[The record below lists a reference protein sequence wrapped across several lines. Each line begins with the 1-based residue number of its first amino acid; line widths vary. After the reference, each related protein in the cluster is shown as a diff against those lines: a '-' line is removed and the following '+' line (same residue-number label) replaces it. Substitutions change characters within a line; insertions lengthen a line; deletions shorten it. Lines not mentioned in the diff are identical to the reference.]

1 MLLEAIYHH
10 PKRNWAFGY
19 DDETIILRLRA
30 KKNDLN
36 SVHVLTVDKY
46 DWDRTRQLISMS
58 KFATDGRFDY
68 YECTV
73 KPTHR
78 RLKYGFLLEDD
89 EERIWMNE
97 DDFTTEEPQNAD
109 SLFQYPFLNPIDI
122 LKPPAWVK
130 DAVFY
135 QIFPERFANGD
146 PSISPEGAEDW
157 GGTPQRDNF
166 FGGDLQGIL
175 DHLDHLN
182 ELGINAI
189 YMTPVFKATTNHKY
203 DTEDY
208 MEVDPHFG
216 DKKILKKLVEACHD
230 RGIRVLLDAVFNHS
244 GRTFKPFVD
253 VLKKGEASP
262 YKDWFHVHSFPLEV
276 VDGTPTYD
284 TFGLEPMMPKLN
296 TEHPEVKR
304 YLLNV
309 AKHWIEEVGIDGWRL
324 DVADEVDHAFWREF
338 RTTVKQANPD
348 AYILGEMWNESSE
361 WLQGDQFDAT
371 MNYPF
376 TYAVNDFFVKKVTD
390 AQSFAFAI
398 GRQLARYPQQAS
410 EVAFNLL
417 DSHDTPRLLTLC
429 GGDKR
434 LMRLAALFQFTYMG
448 APCIF
453 YGDEIGLDGDAD
465 PGCRQCMEW
474 DTDKQDHELFN
485 FYREMIALR
494 KAHPVL
500 RDQGSITFLEAQ
512 PEGASL
518 AYERRSDEE
527 VLLVLLNR
535 SDEDHTFELSI
546 PEQEWQLAFGE
557 GQWSVGAKG
566 LHAELPP
573 YGYTVLKAAP
583 ARSVNSAKEDDNKTQ
598 SKA

>member
-19 DDETIILRLRA
+19 DQETIYLRLRV
-30 KKNDLN
+30 KKNDL
-36 SVHVLTVDKY
+36 SAVSALTGDKY
-46 DWDRTRQLISMS
+46 DWERTRQIIPMS
-58 KFATDGRFDY
+58 KFATDHRFDY

-73 KPTHR
+73 KPPHR
-78 RLKYGFLLEDD
+78 RLKYGFLLEDG
-89 EERIWMNE
+89 EEHIWMNE
-97 DDFTTEEPQNAD
+97 DDFTTEEPPNAD
-109 SLFQYPFLNPIDI
+109 RLFQYPFLNAVDI
-122 LKPPAWVK
+122 LQPPAWVK

-146 PSISPEGAEDW
+146 PFNDPDGTEAW
-157 GGTPQRDNF
+157 GGTLRTDNF

-216 DKKILKKLVEACHD
+216 DKETLKKLVNACHD
-230 RGIRVLLDAVFNHS
+230 QGIRVLFDAVFNHS

-253 VLKKGEASP
+253 VLEKGEASP
-262 YKDWFHVHSFPLEV
+262 YKNWFHVHSFPLEV
-276 VDGTPTYD
+276 IDGIPTYD

-296 TEHPEVKR
+296 TEHPEVKK

-309 AKHWIEEVGIDGWRL
+309 AEYWIKEVGIDGWRL

-348 AYILGEMWNESSE
+348 AYILGEMWNESSG
-361 WLQGDQFDAT
+361 WLQGDQFDTT

-376 TYAVNDFFVKKVTD
+376 SYAVNDFFVKKASD

-417 DSHDTPRLLTLC
+417 DSHDTPRLLSLC
-429 GGDKR
+429 GDDKR

-448 APCIF
+448 APCIY

-465 PGCRQCMEW
+465 PGCRKCMEW
-474 DTDKQDHELFN
+474 DPARQDRELFD
-485 FYREMIALR
+485 FYRELIVLRKEYPALR
-494 KAHPVL
+494 AAGKL
-500 RDQGSITFLEAQ
+500 TFLEAE
-512 PEGASL
+512 PKGASL
-518 AYERRSDEE
+518 AYERRSEEE

-535 SDEDHTFELSI
+535 SGEAHAFELDI
-546 PEQEWQLAFGE
+546 PEQEWQPAFGE
-557 GQWSVGAKG
+557 SQWSAGAKG
-566 LHAELPP
+566 FRAELPP
-573 YGYTVLKAAP
+573 YGYAVLKATP
-583 ARSVNSAKEDDNKTQ
+583 AQPVKPAAKGGGEAK
-598 SKA
+598 KA

>member
-19 DDETIILRLRA
+19 DNETIFLRLRA
-30 KKNDLN
+30 KKNDL
-36 SVHVLTVDKY
+36 STVHALTGDKY
-46 DWDRTRQLISMS
+46 DWDRTRQLVPMS

-68 YECTV
+68 YECGV
-73 KPTHR
+73 KPAHR
-78 RLKYGFLLEDD
+78 RLKYGFLLEDG

-97 DDFTTEEPQNAD
+97 DDFTTQEPQNAD

-146 PSISPEGAEDW
+146 PSISPEGAETW

-216 DKKILKKLVEACHD
+216 DKKTLKKLVDACHE

-253 VLKKGEASP
+253 VQEKGEASP
-262 YKDWFHVHSFPLEV
+262 YKNWFHVHSFPLEV

-296 TEHPEVKR
+296 TEHPEVKK
-304 YLLNV
+304 YLLEV
-309 AKHWIEEVGIDGWRL
+309 AKHWIEEIGIDGWRL

-429 GGDKR
+429 GDDKR
-434 LMRLAALFQFTYMG
+434 LMRLAALFQFTYTG
-448 APCIF
+448 APCIY

-465 PGCRQCMEW
+465 PGCRKCMEW
-474 DTDKQDHELFN
+474 DIDKQDRELFD
-485 FYREMIALR
+485 FYRELIALR
-494 KAHPVL
+494 KGHPVL

-512 PEGASL
+512 PEGTSL
-518 AYERRSDEE
+518 AYERRSEDE

-535 SDEDHTFELSI
+535 SDEDHVFELDI

-557 GQWSVGAKG
+557 SQWSVREKG
-566 LHAELPP
+566 LLAKLPS
-573 YGYTVLKAAP
+573 YGYAVLKAAP
-583 ARSVNSAKEDDNKTQ
+583 ARSVKPA
-598 SKA
+598 

>member
-19 DDETIILRLRA
+19 NDETIFLRLRA

-36 SVHVLTVDKY
+36 TVHALTGDKY
-46 DWDRTRQLISMS
+46 DWDRTRQLVPMS

-68 YECTV
+68 YECSV

-78 RLKYGFLLEDD
+78 RLKYGFLLEDG
-89 EERIWMNE
+89 EKRIWMNE
-97 DDFTTEEPQNAD
+97 DDFTTQEPQNAD

-146 PSISPEGAEDW
+146 PSISPEGAETW

-216 DKKILKKLVEACHD
+216 DKKTLKKLVDACHE

-253 VLKKGEASP
+253 VQEKGEASP

-296 TEHPEVKR
+296 TEHPEVKK
-304 YLLNV
+304 YLLEV
-309 AKHWIEEVGIDGWRL
+309 AKHWIEEIGIDGWRL

-398 GRQLARYPQQAS
+398 GRQLARYPQQAT

-429 GGDKR
+429 GDDKR

-448 APCIF
+448 APCIY

-465 PGCRQCMEW
+465 PGCRKCMEW
-474 DTDKQDHELFN
+474 DTDKQDRELFD
-485 FYREMIALR
+485 FYRELIALR
-494 KAHPVL
+494 KGHPVL

-512 PEGASL
+512 PEGTSL
-518 AYERRSDEE
+518 AYERRNAEE

-535 SDEDHTFELSI
+535 SDEDHVFELDI

-557 GQWSVGAKG
+557 SQWSIGAKG
-566 LHAELPP
+566 LHAKLPP
-573 YGYTVLKAAP
+573 YGYAVLKAAP
-583 ARSVNSAKEDDNKTQ
+583 AQ
-598 SKA
+598 

>member
-19 DDETIILRLRA
+19 DDETIFLRLRT
-30 KKNDLN
+30 KKNDVVA
-36 SVHVLTVDKY
+36 VHALAVDKY
-46 DWDRTRQLISMS
+46 DWDRTRQLIPMS
-58 KFATDGRFDY
+58 KFATDDRFDY
-68 YECTV
+68 YECVV

-78 RLKYGFLLEDD
+78 RLKYGFLLEDG
-89 EERIWMNE
+89 EEQIWMNE
-97 DDFTTEEPQNAD
+97 DDFTTQEPQNAD
-109 SLFQYPFLNPIDI
+109 KLFQYPFLNPIDI

-130 DAVFY
+130 DAIFY
-135 QIFPERFANGD
+135 QIFPERFANGN

-175 DHLDHLN
+175 DHLDHLS

-216 DKKILKKLVEACHD
+216 DKQILKKLIEACHD

-253 VLKKGEASP
+253 VLEKGDCSP
-262 YKDWFHVHSFPLEV
+262 YRDWFHVHSFPLEV
-276 VDGTPTYD
+276 NDGKPTYD

-296 TEHPEVKR
+296 TEHPEVKK

-309 AKHWIEEVGIDGWRL
+309 AKYWIEEIGIDGWRL

-338 RTTVKQANPD
+338 RTTVKQANPE

-398 GRQLARYPQQAS
+398 GRQLARYPLQAS

-474 DTDKQDHELFN
+474 DTDKQDHELFD
-485 FYREMIALR
+485 FYRELIALR

-500 RDQGSITFLEAQ
+500 RDQGSVTFLEAQ

-527 VLLVLLNR
+527 VLLVLFNR

-546 PEQEWQLAFGE
+546 SEQEWEVAFGE
-557 GQWSVGAKG
+557 SQWSVGPKG

-573 YGYTVLKAAP
+573 YGYAVLKATP
-583 ARSVNSAKEDDNKTQ
+583 ARSVNSAKEVDDKTQ

>member
-19 DDETIILRLRA
+19 DDATLFLRLRV
-30 KKNDLN
+30 KKNDLTA
-36 SVHVLTVDKY
+36 VHALTGDKY
-46 DWDRTRQLISMS
+46 DWDRTRQLIPMS

-68 YECTV
+68 YQCTV

-78 RLKYGFLLEDD
+78 RLKYGFLLED
-89 EERIWMNE
+89 EEEQLWMNE
-97 DDFTTEEPQNAD
+97 NDFTTQEPQNAD
-109 SLFQYPFLNPIDI
+109 GLFQYPFLNPIDI

-146 PSISPEGAEDW
+146 PSISPEGAETW
-157 GGTPQRDNF
+157 GDTPRTDNF
-166 FGGDLQGIL
+166 FGGDLQGII

-182 ELGINAI
+182 ELGINAL

-216 DKKILKKLVEACHD
+216 NKETLKKLVSACHN
-230 RGIRVLLDAVFNHS
+230 RGIRVLFDAVFNHS

-253 VLKKGEASP
+253 VLEKGESSP
-262 YKDWFHVHSFPLEV
+262 YKDWFHVRSFPLEV
-276 VDGTPTYD
+276 VDDTPTYD

-296 TEHPEVKR
+296 TEHPEVKK
-304 YLLNV
+304 YLLDV
-309 AKHWIEEVGIDGWRL
+309 AKYWIEEIGIDGWRL

-376 TYAVNDFFVKKVTD
+376 TYAVNDFFVKKETD

-429 GGDKR
+429 GDDKR

-448 APCIF
+448 APCIY

-465 PGCRQCMEW
+465 PGCRKCMEW
-474 DTDKQDHELFN
+474 DPDKQDRELFD
-485 FYREMIALR
+485 FYRELIALR
-494 KAHPVL
+494 KEHPAL
-500 RDQGSITFLEAQ
+500 RAAGSLTFLEAE

-518 AYERRSDEE
+518 AYERRSEE
-527 VLLVLLNR
+527 ERLLVLFNR
-535 SDEDHTFELSI
+535 SGKSHVFELDI
-546 PEQEWQLAFGE
+546 PEQDWELAFGE
-557 GQWSVGAKG
+557 SQWSAGAKG
-566 LHAELPP
+566 FRAELPA
-573 YGYTVLKAAP
+573 YGYAVLKATP
-583 ARSVNSAKEDDNKTQ
+583 ATRVE
-598 SKA
+598 

>member
-19 DDETIILRLRA
+19 HDETIFLRLRT
-30 KKNDLN
+30 KKNDVTAVYALA
-36 SVHVLTVDKY
+36 VDKY

-58 KFATDGRFDY
+58 KFATDDRFDY
-68 YECTV
+68 YECVV

-78 RLKYGFLLEDD
+78 RLKYGFLLEDGK
-89 EERIWMNE
+89 EQIWMNE
-97 DDFTTEEPQNAD
+97 DDFTTQEPQNAD
-109 SLFQYPFLNPIDI
+109 KLFQYPFLNPIDI
-122 LKPPAWVK
+122 LKPPAWVR

-135 QIFPERFANGD
+135 QIFPERFANGN
-146 PSISPEGAEDW
+146 PSISPKGAEAW
-157 GGTPQRDNF
+157 GGTPQKDNF

-175 DHLDHLN
+175 DHLDHLS

-189 YMTPVFKATTNHKY
+189 YMNPVFKATTNHKY

-216 DKKILKKLVEACHD
+216 DKEILKKLVEACHD
-230 RGIRVLLDAVFNHS
+230 RGIRILLDAVFNHS

-253 VLKKGEASP
+253 VLEKGEASP
-262 YKDWFHVHSFPLEV
+262 YRDWFHVHSFPLEV
-276 VDGTPTYD
+276 NDGTPTYD

-309 AKHWIEEVGIDGWRL
+309 AKHWIEEIGIDGWRL

-338 RTTVKQANPD
+338 RTTVKQANPE

-398 GRQLARYPQQAS
+398 GRQLARYPLQAS

-474 DTDKQDHELFN
+474 DTNKQDHELFD
-485 FYREMIALR
+485 FYRELIALR

-500 RDQGSITFLEAQ
+500 RDQGSVTFLEAQ

-527 VLLVLLNR
+527 VLLVLFNR

-546 PEQEWQLAFGE
+546 SEQEWEVAFGE
-557 GQWSVGAKG
+557 SQWSVGPKG

-573 YGYTVLKAAP
+573 YGYAVLKATP
-583 ARSVNSAKEDDNKTQ
+583 ARSVNSAKEVDDKTQ